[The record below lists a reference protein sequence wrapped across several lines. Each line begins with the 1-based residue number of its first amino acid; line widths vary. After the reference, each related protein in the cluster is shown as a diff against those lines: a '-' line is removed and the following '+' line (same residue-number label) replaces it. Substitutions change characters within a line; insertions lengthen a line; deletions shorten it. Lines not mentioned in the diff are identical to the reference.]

1 MSCFFEVKGEER
13 MRIGILGAADIA
25 KRRFLPALDL
35 INDLY
40 FHGVAV
46 SSMDRVAAG
55 KEIVEKYGGQVY
67 VGYEQLL
74 EDNEVDAVY
83 VPLPPSLHYKWAKKA
98 LLAGKHVFLEKPS
111 TTSLEETLELI
122 RIADERNLVIVE
134 NYGFVHH
141 SQIKMIQDI
150 MESKR
155 LGGVR
160 NIRTAFGFP
169 RRSDS
174 DIRHSKELGGGALFD
189 AGGYTI
195 HAGLVFLGETAEVE
209 SILLNYLEDFDVDMY
224 GCLTMKNNDG
234 QTLQAMFGMDCFYKC
249 ELEIW
254 LEKGYIR
261 APRFYT
267 APSDL
272 EPEIIVSS
280 REGDEVIKA
289 GKTDQFAQRIHYF
302 VECCNEEEKRKQS
315 YNNIVGQMRQLDK
328 AIKCGRNGE

>member
-1 MSCFFEVKGEER
+1 MAMLVLKGGESVQ
-13 MRIGILGAADIA
+13 IGILGAADIA
-25 KRRFLPALDL
+25 KRRFLPALEL
-35 INDLY
+35 INDLC
-40 FHGVAV
+40 FQGVAV
-46 SSMDRVAAG
+46 SSVDRINAG

-67 VGYEQLL
+67 VGYEQLI
-74 EDNEVDAVY
+74 EDEEVDAVY

-122 RIADERNLVIVE
+122 RIADEKNLVIVE
-134 NYGFVHH
+134 NYGFVQHP
-141 SQIKMIQDI
+141 QIKIIQDI
-150 MESKR
+150 IESKR
-155 LGGVR
+155 LGDVR

-195 HAGLVFLGETAEVE
+195 HAGMVFLGETAEVE
-209 SILLNYLEDFDVDMY
+209 SVSLNYLNDFEVDMY

-249 ELEIW
+249 ELEVW

-267 APSDL
+267 APQDL

-280 REGDEVIKA
+280 RECEEVIKA
-289 GKTDQFAQRIHYF
+289 EKADQFAQRINFF

-315 YNNIVGQMRQLDK
+315 YNSIIGQMRQLDK